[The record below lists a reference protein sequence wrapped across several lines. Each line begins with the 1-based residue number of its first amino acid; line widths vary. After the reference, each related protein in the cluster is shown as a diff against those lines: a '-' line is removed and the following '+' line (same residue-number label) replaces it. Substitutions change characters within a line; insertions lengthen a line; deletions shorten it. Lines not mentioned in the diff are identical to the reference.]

1 MSQRHYL
8 TDRRRLLAA
17 AAGLAAAPLLSG
29 PAFAAARGRLVGR
42 VLAMSDLHSAYERT
56 GQLLAAL
63 AAEVAAHKV
72 PHVIA
77 VDGDV
82 FEHGNVAAVRSGGEI
97 DWAFLAALS
106 KIAPTVVNLGNH
118 DNDIT
123 ADLAEVVA
131 RMRSL
136 GLTVVS
142 NIVDA
147 RTGAPFA
154 PAQADLP
161 LGKRTLRVVGVG
173 TNSINTYPAASR
185 PTLQIPVPGEWA
197 RARLARSLS
206 GADLV
211 MVLSHAGVAP
221 DREILPL
228 LPDGTLMIGGHNH
241 LLFQHRQGSSL
252 YVHTGS
258 WSNAYTAVA
267 LYAAGPG
274 DAVSVPVALDGPIAP
289 ALAELIPAVLART
302 LTDEER
308 AILGTS
314 PAALSL
320 GDTGRAVAAA
330 MAKAA
335 GADAGFIGH
344 TTLGTG
350 LPAGPVSRHAFDAVV
365 RFEGKLMV
373 AEVPRERLAKF
384 LARANQDRPMPL
396 DQRNGD
402 FLYAEQVTSPA
413 GDSVR
418 IATTDWNATNQG
430 EYFGARDLDFREIEG
445 LRLKAV
451 AAQGLLGQA

>member
-1 MSQRHYL
+1 MSQALFL
-8 TDRRRLLAA
+8 TDRRRLLA
-17 AAGLAAAPLLSG
+17 GLAATPLLTG
-29 PAFAAARGRLVGR
+29 FAAPAPVLGR

-82 FEHGNVAAVRSGGEI
+82 FEHGNVAAVRSNGEI
-97 DWAFLAALS
+97 DWAFLAALP
-106 KIAPTVVNLGNH
+106 KIAPTVVNIGNH
-118 DNDIT
+118 DTDLT
-123 ADLAEVVA
+123 TDLAEVVA
-131 RMRSL
+131 RLRGL
-136 GLTVVS
+136 GVTVVS

-147 RTGAPFA
+147 RTGAPYA

-161 LGKRTLRVVGVG
+161 LGKRTLRVVGIA
-173 TNSINTYPAASR
+173 TNSINTYVAASR
-185 PTLQIPVPGEWA
+185 PSLQIPVPGEWA
-197 RARLARSLS
+197 RANLAPALA

-211 MVLSHAGVAP
+211 MVMSHAGVAP

-228 LPDGTLMIGGHNH
+228 LPNGALMVGGHNH
-241 LLFQHRQGSSL
+241 LQFQHRQGASL

-258 WSNAYTAVA
+258 WSNAYTVVP
-267 LYAAGPG
+267 LRAAGPG
-274 DAVSVPVALDGPIAP
+274 DAVSVPVALDGPLAP
-289 ALAELIPAVLART
+289 ALAALIPAVLARS

-308 AILGTS
+308 ATLGTS
-314 PAALSL
+314 PTALSL

-330 MAKAA
+330 MARAA

-373 AEVPRERLAKF
+373 AEVSRERLANF

-396 DQRNGD
+396 ADRNGD
-402 FLYAEQVTSPA
+402 FLYGEQVAAST
-413 GDSVR
+413 GDTVR

-430 EYFGARDLDFREIEG
+430 EYFGAKDLAFREIEG

-451 AAQGLLGQA
+451 AAKGLLSSA